1 MTFPNKLSYSF
12 MVQSFVREVAKEA
25 GFNGDELNQI
35 DIAIEESVS
44 NIMVHTHDEENPT
57 FDIILEKIPGGMKIT
72 LKEMGIPFD
81 PDQIKKF
88 ELTKNLD
95 EFSTKGLGIYLIQ
108 NMMDDLSFRNL
119 GPQGK
124 ETVMIK

>member
-1 MTFPNKLSYSF
+1 

-25 GFNGDELNQI
+25 GFTGDELNQI

-44 NIMVHTHDEENPT
+44 NIMIHANDEENPT
-57 FDIILEKIPGGMKIT
+57 FDIILEKIPGGMKFT

-81 PDQIKKF
+81 PDQIRKF

-95 EFSTKGLGIYLIQ
+95 EFSTK
-108 NMMDDLSFRNL
+108 
-119 GPQGK
+119 
-124 ETVMIK
+124 